1 MENEKEILLELGNI
15 FTGPG
20 IVTPFVE
27 LKFRL
32 SGKFGPDNVEEVL
45 QTLVDKEILN
55 RFEFNNTV
63 NYKSKEE
70 IPMQLDRGA
79 APAARGG
86 AVGSS
91 EQVKALSVLILAMA
105 DEMGND
111 KVSALADI
119 YKAKFS

>member
-32 SGKFGPDNVEEVL
+32 SGQFGPDNVEQVL
-45 QTLVDKEILN
+45 QTLVDKDVLN

-70 IPMQLDRGA
+70 IPLQLTRGK
-79 APAARGG
+79 APAASSGSS
-86 AVGSS
+86 GSS
-91 EQVKALSVLILAMA
+91 EQVKALSVLVLALA